1 MRAFL
6 CGVDAV
12 VTAVSCNSDDE
23 DKVDFDAY
31 RFVTSVEGDDIYI
44 FVTAEVCPADQVD
57 SSCKTDC
64 EACNPTKRR
73 KRRETGQEI
82 QQTQYYLKAG
92 PYKINRNTE
101 EARKDAAAGKDDV
114 THLPAYVVAVAAV
127 GGVVAVAIVC
137 ATVLIVLRNRRQ
149 NTAIAE
155 PRDQADV
162 TA

>member
-1 MRAFL
+1 MDHASNWFHNWFIP
-6 CGVDAV
+6 
-12 VTAVSCNSDDE
+12 S
-23 DKVDFDAY
+23 
-31 RFVTSVEGDDIYI
+31 
-44 FVTAEVCPADQVD
+44 
-57 SSCKTDC
+57 
-64 EACNPTKRR
+64 
-73 KRRETGQEI
+73 
-82 QQTQYYLKAG
+82 
-92 PYKINRNTE
+92 
-101 EARKDAAAGKDDV
+101 DAAAGKDDV